1 MMAAGTAISY
11 GASVVLYEAMP
22 LLGKKLGITG
32 KGRCNVT
39 NACSR
44 DEFFNNVTKNP
55 RFLYSALNAL
65 SQEETMAFFE
75 GLGVEL
81 KTERGGRVFPT
92 SDRAR
97 DIVDALRKYS
107 AGAEVRHEK
116 VNEINRLENGKYV
129 INRRSEEFDAVIL
142 ATGGKSYPLT
152 GSDGSGYTLAR
163 SLGHTVTKLIPS
175 LIPITSP
182 APICKELQ
190 GLSLKN
196 VAIKIIDASG
206 KTVYTDF
213 GEMMFTHFGVTGPV
227 ILSASARIRELKISS
242 LTLSIDLKPALD
254 DKTLDKRL
262 LHDFA
267 ENANEDF
274 INSLGDLLP
283 AKLIEPFV
291 RLTYID
297 PRKKVNSLTREE
309 RGRVLRLLKGIEI
322 PLGQLRPI
330 DEAIITSGGISVN
343 EVRPST
349 MESKLSPRLY
359 FAGEMLDVDAYTGGF
374 NLQIAFS
381 TGYLAGKN
389 AAESLFELE

>member
-11 GASVVLYEAMP
+11 GATVTLYESMT

-39 NACSR
+39 NACTR

-152 GSDGSGYTLAR
+152 GSDGFGYALAR

-196 VAIKIIDASG
+196 VAIKII
-206 KTVYTDF
+206 
-213 GEMMFTHFGVTGPV
+213 
-227 ILSASARIRELKISS
+227 IIS
-242 LTLSIDLKPALD
+242 TKD
-254 DKTLDKRL
+254 
-262 LHDFA
+262 
-267 ENANEDF
+267 
-274 INSLGDLLP
+274 
-283 AKLIEPFV
+283 
-291 RLTYID
+291 
-297 PRKKVNSLTREE
+297 
-309 RGRVLRLLKGIEI
+309 
-322 PLGQLRPI
+322 
-330 DEAIITSGGISVN
+330 
-343 EVRPST
+343 
-349 MESKLSPRLY
+349 
-359 FAGEMLDVDAYTGGF
+359 
-374 NLQIAFS
+374 
-381 TGYLAGKN
+381 N
-389 AAESLFELE
+389 AAPML